1 MTGLRHIGM
10 PLTFLVLLAVGA
22 CSEFGRR
29 ALAVRNTELLFGATE
44 QGLRVLPGHEELIGL
59 RMRAHAQTGD
69 LASIR
74 QEWATYERTIL
85 ADPWSDGEPSP
96 KLQVLRA
103 ELLAGGEAPE
113 FTPS

>member
-1 MTGLRHIGM
+1 
-10 PLTFLVLLAVGA
+10 LLAVGA
-22 CSEFGRR
+22 CSELGRR
-29 ALAVRNTELLFGATE
+29 ALAVGNSELLFEATE

-69 LASIR
+69 LANIR

-103 ELLAGGEAPE
+103 ELLAGGAGPE
-113 FTPS
+113 LMPS